1 MPRAILTFRL
11 PQEQT
16 EYNAAMQGGA
26 AKSTIWSVDQYCRN
40 ILKHG
45 EPSADVRKH
54 LEWIRDM
61 LRERTGLLDD

>member
-1 MPRAILTFRL
+1 MPVATLRFTL
-11 PQEQT
+11 PDEQV
-16 EYNAAMQGGA
+16 EFNAAMQGRN
-26 AKSTIWSVDQYCRN
+26 AKSAIWSVDQYCRN

-61 LRERTGLLDD
+61 LRDKPGLLDD

>member
-1 MPRAILTFRL
+1 MPRANLTFRL

-61 LRERTGLLDD
+61 LRDKPGLLDD